1 MGSGDIR
8 VGSLHGHTSLFHSH
22 WVHVFNYCDIDIAS
36 HTTCNWFLW
45 LSDQTQPSDNSHGPP
60 PVTSV
65 LKREAA
71 GVLACVCVCVCVCVC
86 LSVMCMCVCVRT

>member
-8 VGSLHGHTSLFHSH
+8 EGSLHGHTALFYSP
-22 WVHVFNYCDIDIAS
+22 WVHVFNYCDNDIAS

-45 LSDQTQPSDNSHGPP
+45 LSDQTHQSDNSHGPP
-60 PVTSV
+60 LDTYV

-71 GVLACVCVCVCVCVC
+71 GVLVCVCVR
-86 LSVMCMCVCVRT
+86 VCVRT